1 MIPQPDRSALQA
13 RNILL
18 SMFVVLS
25 FLDTTLVVVAKDRW
39 AIGRILLTILVMYF
53 VFQGRKWAKYLLIG
67 IFSLLI
73 VALIAMVLALG
84 SKLST
89 FIVIGSWV
97 MVALCAV
104 TTVYLVTN
112 RDLNRYLSSRRQAYP
127 Q

>member
-25 FLDTTLVVVAKDRW
+25 FLDTTLVIVAKDRW

-73 VALIAMVLALG
+73 VALIAMVLTLG

-112 RDLNRYLSSRRQAYP
+112 KDLNRYLSSRRQAYP

>member
-25 FLDTTLVVVAKDRW
+25 FLDTTLVIVAKDRW

-112 RDLNRYLSSRRQAYP
+112 KDLNRYLSSRRQAYP